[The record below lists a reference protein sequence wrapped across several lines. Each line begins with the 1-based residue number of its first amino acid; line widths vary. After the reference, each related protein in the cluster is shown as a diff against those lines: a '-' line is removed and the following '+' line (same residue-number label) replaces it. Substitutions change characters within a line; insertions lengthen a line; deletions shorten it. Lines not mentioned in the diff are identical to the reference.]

1 MPPLLILLCLLAWSA
16 PAAAQGIR
24 RCVDAQGMSIF
35 TDRPCSEMNAVPM
48 QAPPATEGNLAN
60 GFRGGFSQRGC
71 ARRPEELLERVRS
84 ALEARDVNRLA
95 SHYHWTGT
103 GSGSGKRLM
112 DSLERI
118 AGQPLVSAELVY
130 PDTPPDYPDAA
141 AGDLRQTGSPGPAW
155 NTPRANDGATG
166 SRDAP
171 APEGAPPPEA
181 PAPDPANAPPHALRI
196 LQMRTDQAEQATRT
210 DFQLRRNAGCWW
222 IEL

>member
-1 MPPLLILLCLLAWSA
+1 MARPLPLLLILLCLLACAS
-16 PAAAQGIR
+16 PASAQGIR
-24 RCVDAQGMSIF
+24 RCVDAQGHSIF
-35 TDRPCSEMNAVPM
+35 TDRPCSEMNAVAKE
-48 QAPPATEGNLAN
+48 APPASVGNLAE

-71 ARRPEELLERVRS
+71 ARRPEELLERVRG

-112 DSLERI
+112 DELEAI
-118 AGQPLVSAELVY
+118 AAQPLVSAELVY
-130 PDTPPDYPDAA
+130 PEAP
-141 AGDLRQTGSPGPAW
+141 PGPAPTAPF
-155 NTPRANDGATG
+155 NLERGEPMPDFAPSAEAPRAN
-166 SRDAP
+166 
-171 APEGAPPPEA
+171 PPP
-181 PAPDPANAPPHALRI
+181 HSLRV